1 MEAHNGSTA
10 PQSQQR
16 LLPVIDR
23 SISARLRQQQ
33 TTINTA
39 NDTQTAAAS
48 AHQTSV
54 YLVTDHSN
62 RPGRAIS
69 PCARL
74 SVCPNNKFQIQCPLT
89 YIFGML
95 VHPDPILTLSKSSS
109 KVKVHLQ
116 MKNVLFKP
124 WMYLTM

>member
-33 TTINTA
+33 TTINTV

-62 RPGRAIS
+62 QSGSAIS
-69 PCARL
+69 PCVRL
-74 SVCPNNKFQIQCPLT
+74 FVCPNNNFQIKRPLT
-89 YIFGML
+89 YIFGCDTFL
-95 VHPDPILTLSKSSS
+95 VVVEFFVLTWSVQPQARTFYCSNFVNSAECS
-109 KVKVHLQ
+109 
-116 MKNVLFKP
+116 
-124 WMYLTM
+124 T